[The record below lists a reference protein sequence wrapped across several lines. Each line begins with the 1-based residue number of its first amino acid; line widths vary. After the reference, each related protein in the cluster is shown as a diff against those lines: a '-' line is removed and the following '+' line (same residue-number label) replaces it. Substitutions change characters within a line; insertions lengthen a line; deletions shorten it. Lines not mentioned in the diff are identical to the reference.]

1 MPFKIKDLMI
11 HVLDPKAPAPRPCP
25 GPSICTIP
33 SLCRPLSHCLP
44 ITFCETLPTH
54 ICTAIYSLCGLP
66 SHCGPTFCAI
76 PTQCAG
82 GTICPVAVSQCGAIV
97 SHCGG
102 TPTFCA
108 IPSNCGIVLSQCGAA
123 TPCGALPSL
132 CGPCSAGTVF
142 DPTIVEGDPAAGLA
156 ALKEQLKQAVTNVET
171 QEAALNESLLPQTVA
186 EAEDL
191 EKRLTAALEEVKA
204 RKAQLQKTP
213 NK

>member
-1 MPFKIKDLMI
+1 M
-11 HVLDPKAPAPRPCP
+11 
-25 GPSICTIP
+25 
-33 SLCRPLSHCLP
+33 
-44 ITFCETLPTH
+44 
-54 ICTAIYSLCGLP
+54 
-66 SHCGPTFCAI
+66 
-76 PTQCAG
+76 
-82 GTICPVAVSQCGAIV
+82 
-97 SHCGG
+97 
-102 TPTFCA
+102 
-108 IPSNCGIVLSQCGAA
+108 
-123 TPCGALPSL
+123 
-132 CGPCSAGTVF
+132 F